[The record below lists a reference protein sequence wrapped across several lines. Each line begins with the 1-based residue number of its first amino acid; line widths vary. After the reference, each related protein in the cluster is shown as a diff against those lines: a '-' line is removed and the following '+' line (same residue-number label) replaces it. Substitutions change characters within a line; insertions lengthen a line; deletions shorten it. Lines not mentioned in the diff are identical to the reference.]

1 MWNWEIRQNDN
12 TSLPTDSTDH
22 DQLETTCKTEA
33 NLGKPYEN
41 ILLDN
46 LEFNIPVDPS
56 NNNGEGLDEDQ
67 AENSL
72 NKHRSPASE
81 TCSQSVLK
89 IILFLLRNNNQS
101 SNCSGRESD
110 NIPHVENKHPVSLV
124 KKERKVSLVVMN

>member
-56 NNNGEGLDEDQ
+56 NNNGEGL
-67 AENSL
+67 
-72 NKHRSPASE
+72 
-81 TCSQSVLK
+81 
-89 IILFLLRNNNQS
+89 
-101 SNCSGRESD
+101 
-110 NIPHVENKHPVSLV
+110 VENKHPVSLV